1 MIVRIGLMDA
11 DEKFMAENNLEK
23 AVDEFI
29 DRNGKVIEGFFDN
42 YKTAL
47 SAAVEAVGT
56 DEDISDF
63 KSDEEEYQIKEYH
76 ADLKNVFIHF
86 LCLEYVFKGRHSV
99 TDSEQFVECIRKKDP
114 AYAEYLTEMLSF
126 SATIVEGALILTKVP
141 KFKQRTE

>member
-11 DEKFMAENNLEK
+11 DKKFMAENNLEK

-29 DRNGKVIEGFFDN
+29 DRNGKAIEGFFDN

-47 SAAVEAVGT
+47 SAAVEAFGT

-76 ADLKNVFIHF
+76 EDLKKVFIHI
-86 LCLEYVFKGRHSV
+86 LCSKYVFIGRQSV
-99 TDSEQFVECIRKKDP
+99 TDSEQFVECIRKKIRHT
-114 AYAEYLTEMLSF
+114 LNT
-126 SATIVEGALILTKVP
+126 
-141 KFKQRTE
+141 